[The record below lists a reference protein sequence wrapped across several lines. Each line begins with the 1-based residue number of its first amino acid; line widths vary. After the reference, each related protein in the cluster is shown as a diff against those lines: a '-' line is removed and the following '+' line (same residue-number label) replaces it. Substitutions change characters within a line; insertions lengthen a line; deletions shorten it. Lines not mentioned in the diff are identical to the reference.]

1 MFENWA
7 HIVMKESHQ
16 KSTNNGILQILF
28 KTCVFFFTEDA
39 SVTIEKATIVEI
51 EEKIPPSQMI

>member
-16 KSTNNGILQILF
+16 KSTKQRNLTDSVQNL
-28 KTCVFFFTEDA
+28 CVFFTEDA

>member
-28 KTCVFFFTEDA
+28 KTCVFLFTEDA

-51 EEKIPPSQMI
+51 EE

>member
-16 KSTNNGILQILF
+16 KSTKQRNLTDSVQNL
-28 KTCVFFFTEDA
+28 CVFFTEDA

-51 EEKIPPSQMI
+51 EE